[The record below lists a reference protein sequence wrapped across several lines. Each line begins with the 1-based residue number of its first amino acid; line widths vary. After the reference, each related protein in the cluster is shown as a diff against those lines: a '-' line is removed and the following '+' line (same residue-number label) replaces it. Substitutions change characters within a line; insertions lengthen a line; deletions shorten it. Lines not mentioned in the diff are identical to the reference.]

1 MPATEKIS
9 GFRQPVAYKIA
20 GVYSGMFIY
29 IGIAMPFWALW
40 LAKVGMSPGE
50 IGFLIG
56 FPSLLKALSS
66 PFIAQICDK
75 LGMVRRPMMVLLAL
89 SILFF
94 SGYFFFTS
102 FSLFV
107 LVTVLFSI
115 VYYALTP
122 LIESYAVRA
131 CDKYNLQ
138 YGRLRA
144 VGSIVFVIASV
155 LFGKYLD
162 HFGYGNFLY
171 FCIGSMVI
179 TFFAVFLLPREGGR
193 PRIRNNSP
201 ANGNNAPLK
210 FLLTNRRFVMFLIVL
225 SLIQMSHGFIYVMG
239 SYHWAKQG
247 IDNETIGALWSIGVV
262 TEILIFIFAGR
273 FITRFRPMY
282 VLAVIAVF
290 GVVRWSVL
298 AVSISLPL
306 LFIVQTFHGLTYGA
320 SHLVAMYFLSS
331 RVPDK
336 YFMTAQSLYS
346 SVPMGLSIGLVMILS
361 GPLYDMLAGRAY
373 FIMAVLCLI
382 VLFIAKSVRRVAND
396 TPISD

>member
-56 FPSLLKALSS
+56 FPSLLKVLSS

-89 SILFF
+89 AVLFF

-102 FSLFV
+102 FSIFV

-144 VGSIVFVIASV
+144 VGSIAFVISSV

-179 TFFAVFLLPREGGR
+179 TFFAVFLLPREGGQ
-193 PRIRNNSP
+193 PRTKNNSSTD
-201 ANGNNAPLK
+201 GKNAPLK

-239 SYHWAKQG
+239 SYYWAKQG
-247 IDNETIGALWSIGVV
+247 IDNETIGTLWSIGVV
-262 TEILIFIFAGR
+262 AEILIFIFAGR

-298 AVSISLPL
+298 AVSVSLPL
-306 LFIVQTFHGLTYGA
+306 LFFVQTFHGLTYGA

-346 SVPMGLSIGLVMILS
+346 SVPMGLSIGIVMILS

-373 FIMAVLCLI
+373 FIMAALSLM
-382 VLFIAKSVRRVAND
+382 VLFIAKSVRRVEN
-396 TPISD
+396 TPL